1 MAETILIDKELSLED
16 QYKNLIP
23 QLKSLLSPSDELIS
37 NLANC
42 AAALKQTFENISWV
56 GFYIYN
62 GKELYLGPFQ
72 GRIACTTIKIGKG
85 VCGTAAE
92 KKEPVIVPDVNQ
104 FPGHIYCDPDSKS
117 EIVIPIIK
125 KDGNLFGVLDLDS
138 SELNSFNET
147 DKKYLEDI
155 CILLTEEIIN

>member
-1 MAETILIDKELSLED
+1 MAETILVDKDLSLEE

-23 QLKSLLSPSDELIS
+23 QLKSLLSPSDELVS

-42 AAALKQTFENISWV
+42 TAVLKQTFEKISWV
-56 GFYIYN
+56 GFYLYN

-72 GRIACTTIKIGKG
+72 GKVACTTIKIGKG

-92 KKEPVIVPDVNQ
+92 KRQAVIVPDVSQ

-138 SELNSFNET
+138 NEIDSFNET
-147 DKKYLEDI
+147 DKKYLEEI
-155 CILLTEEIIN
+155 CNFLTSEIIS